1 MGHQNRLKY
10 LSGSSQTPNQSNM
23 NTLVVLSL
31 VVCAV
36 SAGIIPAHYGY
47 GGASEQHHSQ
57 DEAGNYAYG
66 YSDPNSHKEESGNA
80 YGGVKGS
87 YSYVA
92 PDGSVIHN
100 DYYADENGFRSNLAP
115 TAAHDVYPEPDYSHH
130 TGHHVAHVAGVYHG
144 AASAYHGVAHGAHHG
159 VAHHGL
165 AHHGAYAAAPHYG
178 AFSYGFATGH
188 PVYAAPHYAAGPVYA
203 GYH

>member
-1 MGHQNRLKY
+1 MGITSLFT
-10 LSGSSQTPNQSNM
+10 STSTPNIKLSNM
-23 NTLVVLSL
+23 NALVVLSL

-36 SAGIIPAHYGY
+36 SAGVIPAHYGY

-80 YGGVKGS
+80 YGAVKGS

-115 TAAHDVYPEPDYSHH
+115 TAPHDVHPEPDYSHH
-130 TGHHVAHVAGVYHG
+130 TAHHVAHVAP
-144 AASAYHGVAHGAHHG
+144 AHHG
-159 VAHHGL
+159 VAHHGAHHAESHVEV
-165 AHHGAYAAAPHYG
+165 AHHGAHHGAHPPPAHHATPHH
-178 AFSYGFATGH
+178 ATAH
-188 PVYAAPHYAAGPVYA
+188 HATVHHATAHR
-203 GYH
+203 

>member
-1 MGHQNRLKY
+1 MGITSLFT
-10 LSGSSQTPNQSNM
+10 STSTPNIKLSNM
-23 NTLVVLSL
+23 NALVVLSL

-36 SAGIIPAHYGY
+36 SAGVIPAHYGY

-80 YGGVKGS
+80 YGAVKGS

-115 TAAHDVYPEPDYSHH
+115 TAPHDVYPEPDYSHH
-130 TGHHVAHVAGVYHG
+130 TGHHVAHVAPAHHGVAHVAGVYHG
-144 AASAYHGVAHGAHHG
+144 AASAYHGVAHGA
-159 VAHHGL
+159 AHHGL
-165 AHHGAYAAAPHYG
+165 A
-178 AFSYGFATGH
+178 H

>member
-1 MGHQNRLKY
+1 
-10 LSGSSQTPNQSNM
+10 M
-23 NTLVVLSL
+23 NTLVILSM

-36 SAGIIPAHYGY
+36 SAGVIPAHYGY

-66 YSDPNSHKEESGNA
+66 YSDPNSHKEETGHA
-80 YGGVKGS
+80 GYHGEAVKGS

-92 PDGSVIHN
+92 PDGSVIKN
-100 DYYADENGFRSNLAP
+100 DYYADENGFRSSLAP

-130 TGHHVAHVAGVYHG
+130 AGAHVVAHAGHAV
-144 AASAYHGVAHGAHHG
+144 AHHG
-159 VAHHGL
+159 VAV
-165 AHHGAYAAAPHYG
+165 AHAAPVAVAHAAPVAYAAPVAHAATHAVAYAPAPYHAG

-188 PVYAAPHYAAGPVYA
+188 PVYAVPTYAHAAPVYA

>member
-1 MGHQNRLKY
+1 MGHRN
-10 LSGSSQTPNQSNM
+10 TSNM

-36 SAGIIPAHYGY
+36 SAGVIPAHHGAHY

-66 YSDPNSHKEESGNA
+66 YSDPNSHKEESGHGG
-80 YGGVKGS
+80 YGTAVKGS

-92 PDGSVIHN
+92 PDGHVVHN
-100 DYYADENGFRSNLAP
+100 DYYADESGFHSSLAP
-115 TAAHDVYPEPDYSHH
+115 TAGHNSHH
-130 TGHHVAHVAGVYHG
+130 GGHVAHHG
-144 AASAYHGVAHGAHHG
+144 LAHHG

-165 AHHGAYAAAPHYG
+165 AHHGVAHHGLAHYGHHGIAHHGISHAHHGVHHAAPYHHG
-178 AFSYGFATGH
+178 AFSYGVSSSH
-188 PVYAAPHYAAGPVYA
+188 PVYST
-203 GYH
+203 YHH

>member
-1 MGHQNRLKY
+1 MGHRN
-10 LSGSSQTPNQSNM
+10 TSNM

-36 SAGIIPAHYGY
+36 AAGVIPAHHGAHY

-66 YSDPNSHKEESGNA
+66 YSDPNSHKEESGHGG
-80 YGGVKGS
+80 YGTAVKGS

-92 PDGSVIHN
+92 PDGHVVHN
-100 DYYADENGFRSNLAP
+100 DYYADESGFHSSLAP
-115 TAAHDVYPEPDYSHH
+115 TAGHDAHYV
-130 TGHHVAHVAGVYHG
+130 GHVAHHG
-144 AASAYHGVAHGAHHG
+144 LPHHG

-165 AHHGAYAAAPHYG
+165 AHHGHHGVAHHGISHAHHEVHHTAQYHHG
-178 AFSYGFATGH
+178 AFSYGVSSSH
-188 PVYAAPHYAAGPVYA
+188 PVYST
-203 GYH
+203 YHH